1 MHLARESRE
10 EAVGLDPDTFCNI
23 GNLGVLGGHGLSFSR
38 ACGSMHRESAAV
50 AGAQA
55 LAGLLA
61 ALLLLFSAMGSAHAQ
76 GAPLSSSYIT
86 PFPQGDR
93 YQIRVIGD
101 WYGAGLTSGLQDAF
115 KGDASVQIEDMSR
128 SGFGLVRAG
137 QGGLPAEIDKML
149 SGAPVHAVIL
159 MLGANDRSSLISGGK
174 HAQPGSEEWK
184 DLYGKEAEKIVKKL
198 RNSNIA
204 VYWVGFPV
212 MGSPGFNEFALAV
225 NDAVRQAVFV
235 NGAKFI
241 ETSAGF
247 TDQTGAYSAWGP
259 DISGQTKRL
268 REGDGVGLTPA
279 GYRKLA
285 SFVEISLRR
294 DLAQARA
301 QRSIPLSGDEE
312 EQARVVPRNTTP
324 AKGMPSG
331 DPAGPASAW
340 KPEALAGKT
349 DTGKPATGKAE
360 VPATPA
366 QLAAKRDQAAFAETG
381 VPQGELILAELGN
394 GLTSIAVISPVTD
407 LSIREIQR
415 QTPLAERLYFKVLSK
430 GEALPPKEGRADDF
444 RWRGDGSSQSQ

>member
-1 MHLARESRE
+1 M
-10 EAVGLDPDTFCNI
+10 GLDPDTFCNI
-23 GNLGVLGGHGLSFSR
+23 GNLGVLGGRGLSFSR
-38 ACGSMHRESAAV
+38 ACGSIHGESAALARV
-50 AGAQA
+50 HA

-61 ALLLLFSAMGSAHAQ
+61 ALLLLFSTIESAHAQ

-93 YQIRVIGD
+93 YQVRMIGD
-101 WYGAGLTSGLQDAF
+101 WYGGGLTSGLQDAF
-115 KGDASVQIEDMSR
+115 KGDASVEIGDMSR

-149 SGAPVHAVIL
+149 SGAPVHAVII
-159 MLGANDRSSLISGGK
+159 MLGANDRSSLISAGK

-184 DLYGKEAEKIVKKL
+184 DLYGKEAEKIIKKL
-198 RNSNIA
+198 RNANIA
-204 VYWVGFPV
+204 VYWVGLPP
-212 MGSPGFNEFALAV
+212 MGSPSFNEFALAV

-235 NGAKFI
+235 NGGKFV

-247 TDQTGAYSAWGP
+247 TDQTGAYSAWGL

-268 REGDGVGLTPA
+268 RDGDGIGLTPA

-294 DLAQARA
+294 DLSQARA
-301 QRSIPLSGDEE
+301 QRNIPLAGDEE
-312 EQARVVPRNTTP
+312 EQARVVPRNAP
-324 AKGMPSG
+324 SSKGTG
-331 DPAGPASAW
+331 AGEAAGPASAW
-340 KPEALAGKT
+340 KPETSAGKGDAGKSAAGKT
-349 DTGKPATGKAE
+349 ELPAAP
-360 VPATPA
+360 PASPA